1 MQADTRN
8 TPSSNAPTN
17 NDPDSAKQ
25 GTHAEPVINKRP
37 NDPNWLG
44 VGSESDSEASPQTGT
59 QADKKD

>member
-1 MQADTRN
+1 MQQDTRN
-8 TPSSNAPTN
+8 TPLD

-44 VGSESDSEASPQTGT
+44 VGSESDDEAAQQTGT
-59 QADKKD
+59 GSNTKD